1 MLPRTNPDDEKSKVK
16 AEAAKVFKDI
26 LDRVKRDEE
35 YIRLAQRHR
44 EQYEQTPIPADTSQF
59 EEDMDAK

>member
-1 MLPRTNPDDEKSKVK
+1 VLPRTDPGDEKSKVK
-16 AEAAKVFKDI
+16 AEAAKVFKDV

-35 YIRLAQRHR
+35 YIRLAQRHQ
-44 EQYEQTPIPADTSQF
+44 EQYEQTPVPADTSQF